1 MIAGLFGNDHFRI
14 LATMTTYSPA
24 DPGGRPPGRPREF
37 EIDEALD
44 KAIIVFSERGYHAA
58 SISDLKEALGL
69 TAGSLYKA
77 FKSKKAI
84 FLAAFDRYKQ
94 IRDALLDRE
103 LATGTDGRDKIL
115 RMLRFYAEASHGES
129 GRRGCLVVGTAIEL
143 AAYDA
148 DAADRVSR
156 SMART
161 EATFAD
167 LIRQGHAD
175 CSVSRSVDPDAT
187 ARLLLSV
194 TQGLRVLGKTGPD
207 RDRAFSV
214 IEAAMRLLD

>member
-1 MIAGLFGNDHFRI
+1 MDNPISDVAVRL
-14 LATMTTYSPA
+14 
-24 DPGGRPPGRPREF
+24 PGRPREF

-58 SISDLKEALGL
+58 SISELKEAMGL
-69 TAGSLYKA
+69 AAGSLYKA
-77 FKSKKAI
+77 FKDKKAI

-94 IRDALLDRE
+94 VRNALLDEE
-103 LATGTDGRDKIL
+103 LADSESGRDRVFRL
-115 RMLRFYAEASHGES
+115 LRFYAEASHGES

-143 AAYDA
+143 AVYDKE
-148 DAADRVSR
+148 AAERVDR
-156 SMART
+156 SMQRS
-161 EATFAD
+161 EALLNA
-167 LIRQGHAD
+167 LIREGHAD
-175 CSVSRSVDPDAT
+175 GSIPQTVDPDTT

-214 IEAAMRLLD
+214 VEAAMKLLD